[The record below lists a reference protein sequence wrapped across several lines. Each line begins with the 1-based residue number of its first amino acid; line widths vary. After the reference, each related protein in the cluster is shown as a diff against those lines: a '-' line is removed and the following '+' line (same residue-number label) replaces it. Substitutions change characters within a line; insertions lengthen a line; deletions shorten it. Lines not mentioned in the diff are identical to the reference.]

1 MPWVYGH
8 AVGLWWMPWVYGGC
22 RGSMGMPW
30 VYVYINALWNRIDD
44 APNAL

>member
-1 MPWVYGH
+1 MVLPAPDTG
-8 AVGLWWMPWVYGGC
+8 
-22 RGSMGMPW
+22 GMPW